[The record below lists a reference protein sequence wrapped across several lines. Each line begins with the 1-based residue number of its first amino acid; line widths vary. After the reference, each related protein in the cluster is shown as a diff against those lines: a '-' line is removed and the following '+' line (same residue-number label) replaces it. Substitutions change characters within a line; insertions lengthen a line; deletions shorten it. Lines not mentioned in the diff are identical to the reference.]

1 MKIATAQSVA
11 DLLPV
16 ALRDT
21 ADTVAALREYRPTSP
36 KDLRERC
43 DAQIARLRDELQQRG
58 QPRDV
63 IDDALYA
70 QCALLD
76 EAALKGLRG
85 DARDAWEREPL
96 QLRTFGRNDAGEEL
110 IRRIGQRLR
119 EAKPVLPLL
128 GIFGAVLR
136 LGFTGSLAA
145 NGGEART
152 KLVSEID
159 ERLTRASGGHTDR
172 SANGNGNGPGAP
184 GAIVVNPS
192 RRRRRPLSP
201 LAWVLIACIAAGLVW
216 LAIDRWLLSV
226 IAGMAH

>member
-1 MKIATAQSVA
+1 MRFATAKRVG

-21 ADTVAALREYRPTSP
+21 AETVVALREFRPSSL
-36 KDLRERC
+36 KGLRERC
-43 DAQIARLRDELQQRG
+43 DAQIAHLREELQQRG

-85 DARDAWEREPL
+85 EARDAWEREPL
-96 QLRTFGRNDAGEEL
+96 QVRAFGRNDAGEEL
-110 IRRIGQRLR
+110 LRRIGQRLR

-128 GIFGAVLR
+128 AIFAAVLR
-136 LGFTGSLAA
+136 LGFMGRFAATGD
-145 NGGEART
+145 GARA

-159 ERLTRASGGHTDR
+159 ERLTRATADRTDR
-172 SANGNGNGPGAP
+172 SAADTSSP
-184 GAIVVNPS
+184 IVVNPS
-192 RRRRRPLSP
+192 PWRRRPVSP
-201 LAWVLIACIAAGLVW
+201 LAWVLLACIAAGLVW
-216 LAIDRWLLSV
+216 FAIDRWLLSS

>member
-1 MKIATAQSVA
+1 MKTGTAQPVM

-21 ADTVAALREYRPTSP
+21 ADTVVALRAYRPNSP
-36 KDLRERC
+36 KGLRERC
-43 DAQIARLRDELQQRG
+43 DAQIVRLREELQQRG
-58 QPRDV
+58 LPRDV

-76 EAALKGLRG
+76 EAALNGLRG
-85 DARDAWEREPL
+85 EARHAWEREPL
-96 QLRTFGRNDAGEEL
+96 QVRTFGRNDAGEEL
-110 IRRIGQRLR
+110 LRRIGLRLR

-128 GIFGAVLR
+128 AIFAAVLR
-136 LGFTGSLAA
+136 LGFMGRFAATGD
-145 NGGEART
+145 GARE

-159 ERLTRASGGHTDR
+159 ERLTRAAGDRTDR
-172 SANGNGNGPGAP
+172 NVPGASSP
-184 GAIVVNPS
+184 IVVNRS

-201 LAWVLIACIAAGLVW
+201 LAWVLIASIAAGLVW

>member
-43 DAQIARLRDELQQRG
+43 DAQVARLREELQQRG

-145 NGGEART
+145 NGGDART

-159 ERLTRASGGHTDR
+159 ERLTRAAGGYTDR
-172 SANGNGNGPGAP
+172 AANGNTPGGAP
-184 GAIVVNPS
+184 GPIVVNPS
-192 RRRRRPLSP
+192 RGRRRPLSP
-201 LAWVLIACIAAGLVW
+201 LAWVLIAGIAAGLVW
-216 LAIDRWLLSV
+216 LAIDRWLLAV

>member
-1 MKIATAQSVA
+1 MKIATAQPIR

-21 ADTVAALREYRPTSP
+21 ADTVVALREFRPASL
-36 KDLRERC
+36 KGLRERC
-43 DAQIARLRDELQQRG
+43 EAQIVRLREELQQRG

-85 DARDAWEREPL
+85 EARDAWEREPL
-96 QLRTFGRNDAGEEL
+96 QVCTFGRNDAGEEL
-110 IRRIGQRLR
+110 LRRIGLRLR

-128 GIFGAVLR
+128 GIFAAVLR
-136 LGFTGSLAA
+136 LGFMGRFAATGDS
-145 NGGEART
+145 ARA

-159 ERLTRASGGHTDR
+159 ERLARAEGNATDR
-172 SANGNGNGPGAP
+172 NAP
-184 GAIVVNPS
+184 EAASPIVVNPS
-192 RRRRRPLSP
+192 RGRRRSLSP

-216 LAIDRWLLSV
+216 LAINRWLLSV